1 MIHVFFAE
9 IPDCKDD
16 CGNFEPLPPEWEKYV
31 CGIKDESRRR
41 QSLYSRRL
49 LGLALQALRIKAEE
63 FVSDESGRWKI
74 KNPPTEVDFSLS
86 HSKNAVAVAVL
97 TNARGE
103 KVGVDTELVSE
114 RILKLGA
121 RIAGVEETRLSA
133 EELTR
138 IWTKK
143 ESAYKAGT
151 DIKSAFF
158 ATKTREVCGEKYVV
172 TVACASKKEIE
183 KTKFYRIND
192 YKCIPYI

>member
-9 IPDCKDD
+9 IPDRKDD
-16 CGNFEPLPPEWEKYV
+16 CGNFEPLPPEWENYV

-41 QSLYSRRL
+41 QSLYSRL
-49 LGLALQALRIKAEE
+49 LLVLALQALRIKAEE

-121 RIAGVEETRLSA
+121 RIAGEEARLSA

-158 ATKTREVCGEKYVV
+158 ATKTHEVCGEKYVV

-192 YKCIPYI
+192 YKRISYI